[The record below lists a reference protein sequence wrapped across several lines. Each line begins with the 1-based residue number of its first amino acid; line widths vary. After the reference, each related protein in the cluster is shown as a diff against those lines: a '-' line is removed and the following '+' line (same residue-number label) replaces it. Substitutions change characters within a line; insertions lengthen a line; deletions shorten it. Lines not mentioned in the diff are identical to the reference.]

1 MSIEDIVLDRDTRG
15 ISELRPHVPADFC
28 GRAAG
33 LILDNPGTAVIT
45 TGFYILTAG
54 ASETDGPP
62 GAIAIGDALQALDYE
77 VVYVTDQYTV
87 PIISDVVGSRAR
99 VVDFPVTDDDA
110 SKVFSD
116 ALLKELNPSVLIA
129 IERCG
134 LSDDGLYRNMGGRD
148 ITAYT
153 ARVDHMFT
161 DHPASVGVGDG
172 GNEIGMGSLA
182 SVITT
187 VPTLVK
193 HPCQTKTTE
202 LVLASVSNWGGYG
215 LVAALSEKKGRNLLP
230 SVEYEQEILQRN
242 VRLGAVDGMSAKS
255 EFKVDGFT
263 MEENSQMVERLHRYL
278 VEQGLGA

>member
-99 VVDFPVTDDDA
+99 VVDFPITDDDA
-110 SKVFSD
+110 SKAYAD

-153 ARVDHMFT
+153 ARVDHMFA

-193 HPCQTKTTE
+193 HPCETKTTE